1 MVITEKMIVAL
12 LVKKVVSFDGTIRFI
27 TIFTRALH

>member
-1 MVITEKMIVAL
+1 MVVTEKMIVAL
-12 LVKKVVSFDGTIRFI
+12 LVKKFVSFDGTISFI